1 MNGHYIRESG
11 DEELADALLDYWR
24 RCPPAELPPEPDR
37 ETLVQI
43 VPLIKERLKT
53 LADAAERIPFFFSD
67 DFDYE
72 PGELIQRKMDAE
84 GTLGALNAAI
94 ELVGAVDPF
103 DAATLEARLRG
114 LADDLDI
121 KVGQLL
127 GTMRVAT
134 SGLKVSPPL
143 FESLEILGRE
153 RVVRDLNR
161 AIAKLENPVE

>member
-11 DEELADALLDYWR
+11 EAQLADALLDYWH
-24 RCPPAELPPEPDR
+24 RCPAAELPPEPDR
-37 ETLVQI
+37 ETLVRI
-43 VPLIKERLKT
+43 APLIKERLKT
-53 LADAAERIPFFFSD
+53 LSDAAERIPFFFSE

-72 PGELIQRKMDAE
+72 PGELIQRKMDDA
-84 GTLGALNAAI
+84 GTLQALNAAAA
-94 ELVGAVDPF
+94 AVEAVEEF
-103 DAATLEARLRG
+103 DAASLEARLRG

-127 GTMRVAT
+127 GTLRVAT

-161 AIAKLENPVE
+161 AIGKLEATPD